1 MTGTQ
6 VQPPASWLFEDDA
19 APPACSP
26 GTGRSRI
33 VSLLRATRPRQW
45 TKNLL
50 VFSAPAAAGSII
62 HPGIVARSVVAF
74 LVFVAASAS
83 TYLVNDI
90 VDRANDRLHPVK
102 QRRPI
107 ASGQLSVDLALAT
120 AGGLATVAL
129 VTAAFVFGAAFV
141 WIIAAYLAVSVSYS
155 LVLKRVPLVELACVA
170 AGFALRAVA
179 GGAVAHVAISPWFLM
194 VASFGSLLIVAGKRS
209 VELSVMREKGEQHRS
224 TLAAYPA
231 AFLRSVRMLA
241 MSVTVTTYCLWA
253 FERAGRLGPV
263 ERAEDIVWFE
273 LSIIPFVLAVL
284 VVELAIEQGRGGEP
298 EELALSD
305 RGLQVLG
312 LAWLALLMCGIYA

>member
-1 MTGTQ
+1 
-6 VQPPASWLFEDDA
+6 
-19 APPACSP
+19 
-26 GTGRSRI
+26 
-33 VSLLRATRPRQW
+33 LLRATRPRQW

-209 VELSVMREKGEQHRS
+209 VELSVIGKRGNSTDQHSPLTQRRS
-224 TLAAYPA
+224 
-231 AFLRSVRMLA
+231 
-241 MSVTVTTYCLWA
+241 
-253 FERAGRLGPV
+253 
-263 ERAEDIVWFE
+263 
-273 LSIIPFVLAVL
+273 
-284 VVELAIEQGRGGEP
+284 
-298 EELALSD
+298 
-305 RGLQVLG
+305 
-312 LAWLALLMCGIYA
+312 